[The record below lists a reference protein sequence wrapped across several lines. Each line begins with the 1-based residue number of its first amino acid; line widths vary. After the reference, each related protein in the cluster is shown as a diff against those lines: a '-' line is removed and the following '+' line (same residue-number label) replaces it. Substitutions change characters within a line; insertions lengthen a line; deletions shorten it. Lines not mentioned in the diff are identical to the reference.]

1 MTLPRAVPPA
11 HRHVIRSRIMPGL
24 MVLGAA
30 TVLAGS
36 TLPWLT
42 IGRVYFD
49 GTSAVLSTAFGINGW
64 VAMAAAEVMLLMAA
78 LMMISEERAIRQL
91 GLLAALGTAA
101 ATSYELVRVL
111 QKVHYE
117 KAPFHFHAGYGLVMA
132 EIAALVALMA
142 AAIEVGAR
150 D

>member
-1 MTLPRAVPPA
+1 MTMPRSVPVA
-11 HRHVIRSRIMPGL
+11 HRSAIRSRVMPGI

-42 IGRVYFD
+42 IGRTYFD

-64 VAMAAAEVMLLMAA
+64 VAMAAAEVLLLLAA
-78 LMMISEERAIRQL
+78 LMMVSDERAIRQL

-117 KAPFHFHAGYGLVMA
+117 KAPFHFHVGYGLVMA
-132 EIAALVALMA
+132 EVAALVALVA

>member
-1 MTLPRAVPPA
+1 
-11 HRHVIRSRIMPGL
+11 MPGI

-30 TVLAGS
+30 TILAGS

-42 IGRVYFD
+42 IGRTYFD

-64 VAMAAAEVMLLMAA
+64 VAMAAAEVVFVMAA
-78 LMMISEERAIRQL
+78 LMMVSEERAVRWL
-91 GLLAALGTAA
+91 GLLGALGTAGVIG
-101 ATSYELVRVL
+101 YELIRVL

-117 KAPFHFHAGYGLVMA
+117 KRPFHFHVGYGLVMA
-132 EIAALVALMA
+132 SIAALVVLLA
-142 AAIEVGAR
+142 AAIEVAAR